1 MQKHNFHT
9 HSLFSDG
16 HNTPEEM
23 ITSAIA
29 LGFESLGL
37 SDHSYGA
44 GMEDYCM
51 KKSAEPL
58 CIKEIERL
66 KREYAGRLRVFGGIE
81 LDADSPLPEFD
92 YDYVITSV
100 HESVRDG
107 VVIHLDSS
115 PAEQTEIINTRF
127 GGDKAKFARAYYKKV
142 AESVKKRRTDIIG
155 HFDLITKYSL
165 IDEDESQ
172 YIDAA
177 LECVAECVKH
187 CRLFELNTGAI
198 ARGLRKTPY
207 PAPFILREIKKC
219 GGWMIL
225 TSDCHYREKLTVWF
239 DEAEQ
244 YLRGAGFEPDEN
256 GCINDK
262 IRGVRIWK

>member
-23 ITSAIA
+23 ILSSLA
-29 LGFESLGL
+29 LGFESLGF
-37 SDHSYGA
+37 SDHSPGD

-51 KKSAEPL
+51 KKSGEPL
-58 CIKEIERL
+58 YIKEIGRL
-66 KREYAGRLRVFGGIE
+66 KKEYADRLRVFCGIE
-81 LDADSPLPEFD
+81 LDADSPLPEYE

-107 VVIHLDSS
+107 AVMHLDSS
-115 PAEQTEIINTRF
+115 PEEQLEIINTRF
-127 GGDKAKFARAYYKKV
+127 GGDKIEFARAYYKKLS
-142 AESVKKRRTDIIG
+142 ETVKNRRTDIIG

-165 IDEDESQ
+165 IDEDDPK
-172 YIDAA
+172 YIAAA
-177 LECVAECVKH
+177 LESVSECVKR

-198 ARGLRKTPY
+198 ARGLRKSPY
-207 PAPFILREIKKC
+207 PAFFIAREIKRL
-219 GGWMIL
+219 GGMFVM

-239 DEAEQ
+239 DEAED
-244 YLRGAGFEPDEN
+244 YLRRAGFEPDED
-256 GCINDK
+256 GSINDK